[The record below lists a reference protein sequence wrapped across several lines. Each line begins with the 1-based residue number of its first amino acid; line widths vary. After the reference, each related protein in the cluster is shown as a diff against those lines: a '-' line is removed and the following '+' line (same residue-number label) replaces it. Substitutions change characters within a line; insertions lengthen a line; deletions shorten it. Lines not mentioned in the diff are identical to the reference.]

1 MGNYAASVSDLGV
14 MLTIRDPIEGR
25 CKMNDE
31 IKVHVVKYPDR
42 NNLVMRY
49 FDPSSG
55 KQVQRSTGTT
65 KQRDA
70 ERKAAK
76 WEAELRENHYQKPC
90 KMSWED
96 FRTYYSDNAL
106 PGLAVTSMSCYETT
120 LNVFERVANPQRL
133 ADVTTERVTG
143 FATELRRRGRR
154 EATVGHHLRHLK
166 ATMRWANRQGLL
178 TVLPQF
184 DMPKRVKGAKIMRG
198 RAVTAEE
205 FERMLQVVPKI
216 VENTAAES
224 WAFYLRSLWE
234 SGLRLSESLMLR
246 WDNAPD
252 SIVVDLTGRRPML
265 RIAAEAEK
273 GNQDRLLPITPE
285 FAKLL
290 TGVPESERGGRVFK
304 LLDIDG
310 TLLLASRTNVGK
322 MVSAIGK
329 AAGVVVD
336 ERRKGGNTVRKF
348 ASAHDLRRAF
358 GQRWAGRVMP
368 TVLRELMRHASI
380 ATTMAYYVG
389 DNAEATAD
397 VLWNAVGTSSGTTHH
412 Q

>member
-1 MGNYAASVSDLGV
+1 M
-14 MLTIRDPIEGR
+14 T
-25 CKMNDE
+25 DE

-49 FDPSSG
+49 YDPFSG

-76 WEAELRENHYQKPC
+76 WEAELREGRYQKRC
-90 KMSWED
+90 NMSWED

-106 PGLAVTSMSCYETT
+106 PGLAVASMSCYETT
-120 LNVFERVANPQRL
+120 LNVFERASNPQHL
-133 ADVTTERVTG
+133 ADVTTVRVTG
-143 FATELRRRGRR
+143 FVTQLRKKGRS
-154 EATVGHHLRHLK
+154 EATVAHHLRHLK
-166 ATMRWANRQGLL
+166 STMRWAHRQGLL
-178 TVLPQF
+178 NVLPQF
-184 DMPKRVKGAKIMRG
+184 DMPKRVKGAKVMRG

-205 FERMLQVVPKI
+205 FERMLKVVPKI
-216 VENTAAES
+216 VENVAAKS
-224 WAFYLRSLWE
+224 WEFYLRSLWE
-234 SGLRLSESLMLR
+234 SGLRLSESLTLR

-252 SIVVDLTGRRPML
+252 AIVVDLTGRRPML
-265 RIAAEAEK
+265 RIPAEAEK

-285 FAKLL
+285 FAAVLE
-290 TGVPESERGGRVFK
+290 TVPERERRGRVFK

-310 TLLLASRTNVGK
+310 TLLQPTRRLAGPI
-322 MVSAIGK
+322 VSAIGN

-336 ERRKGGNTVRKF
+336 ERLKGGKLVRKF

-358 GQRWAGRVMP
+358 GFRWAFRVMP
-368 TVLRELMRHASI
+368 TVLRELMRHEDI

-397 VLWNAVGTSSGTTHH
+397 AVWNAAGTISGTSHKRRDSQGYKNTAKRSGDDRS
-412 Q
+412 